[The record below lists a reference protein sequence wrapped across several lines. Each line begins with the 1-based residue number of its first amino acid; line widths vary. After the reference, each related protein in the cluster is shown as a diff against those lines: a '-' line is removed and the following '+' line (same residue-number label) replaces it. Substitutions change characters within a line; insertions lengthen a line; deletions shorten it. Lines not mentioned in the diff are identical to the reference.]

1 MLFLSMLLP
10 TQKKLVLPAVLAA
23 LLIFPALLWAQRPPV
38 KAAPGQNKAA
48 AGLLG
53 IQKIAGARPRNV
65 IFILSD
71 DHRHDFMG
79 FTGKVPGLQTPH
91 MDRLAREGAH
101 FQNAFVT
108 TALCSPSRASILTG
122 QYAHT
127 HTVVDNEA
135 PAPAS
140 LQFFPQHLQAAG
152 YQTAFFGKWHMGGD
166 NPDPRPGF
174 HHWESFRGQGVYYN
188 PTMNINGKT
197 VAYRDSTYVTDLLT
211 DHALDWLKAQ
221 KPDKPFFLY
230 LSHKAVHAEFQ
241 PAKRDRGRYR
251 NIQIQY
257 PASMF
262 LTEDER
268 SRQYVKGKR
277 ADGSQYVFN
286 TRDIPQWVRAQR
298 YSWHGVDYM
307 YHGATDFDRFYQDY
321 LETLLG
327 IDASIGRVLA
337 FLKETGQDQETLVF
351 YMGDNGFSFGEHGLI
366 DKRHAYEESMRVPL
380 LARCPALIK
389 PGTQVKQMVLNLD
402 IAPSILEMAGVK
414 KPVQMQG
421 ESFLPL
427 LKGQAPA
434 WRDKVFYEYYWENAF
449 PQTPTMFSIRT
460 DQYKFIRVQGVWD
473 INELY
478 DLQKDPY
485 EVNNLIRSPAH
496 QALSHDLNQ
505 QLWGWLEQSKGL
517 QIPLKP
523 IKGKKSDHVYQG
535 TW

>member
-1 MLFLSMLLP
+1 MLSTTKRYLL
-10 TQKKLVLPAVLAA
+10 LACLAGLFSLPGRLQ
-23 LLIFPALLWAQRPPV
+23 AQQPKP
-38 KAAPGQNKAA
+38 KAIPKQPAAPAKLAV
-48 AGLLG
+48 
-53 IQKIAGARPRNV
+53 QKIAGAKPRNV

-79 FTGKVPGLQTPH
+79 FTGKVPGLETPH
-91 MDRLAREGAH
+91 MDRLAKEGAH

-127 HTVVDNEA
+127 HTVVDNES

-140 LQFFPQHLQAAG
+140 LLFFPQYLQAAG

-188 PTMNINGKT
+188 PTLNINGKT
-197 VAYRDSTYVTDLLT
+197 VAYKDSTYVTELLT
-211 DHALDWLKAQ
+211 DHAIGWLKKRPQ
-221 KPDKPFFLY
+221 NKPFFLY
-230 LSHKAVHAEFQ
+230 LSHKAVHSEFM
-241 PAKRDRGRYR
+241 PAKKDKGRYR

-262 LTEDER
+262 LTETAN
-268 SRQYVKGKR
+268 SPKFVKGRR
-277 ADGSQYVFN
+277 ADGSQYTFN
-286 TRDIPQWVRAQR
+286 TRDIPNWVRAQR
-298 YSWHGVDYM
+298 HSWHGVDYM
-307 YHGATDFDRFYQDY
+307 YHGATDFDAFYQDY

-327 IDASIGRVLA
+327 IDTSIGQVLA
-337 FLKETGQDQETLVF
+337 YLKETGQDQETLVF

-389 PGTQVKQMVLNLD
+389 PATTIKQMVLNLD

-414 KPVQMQG
+414 KPAQMQG

-427 LKGQAPA
+427 LKQESPK
-434 WRDKVFYEYYWENAF
+434 WRDRIFYEYYWENAF
-449 PQTPTMFSIRT
+449 PQTPTMFSVRT
-460 DQYKFIRVQGVWD
+460 DRYKFIRSQGVWD

-478 DLQKDPY
+478 DLEQDPY

-496 QALSHDLNQ
+496 QALGQ
-505 QLWGWLEQSKGL
+505 QLNKELWDWLGQTKGL

-523 IKGKKSDHVYQG
+523 IKGKKGDHLYKG